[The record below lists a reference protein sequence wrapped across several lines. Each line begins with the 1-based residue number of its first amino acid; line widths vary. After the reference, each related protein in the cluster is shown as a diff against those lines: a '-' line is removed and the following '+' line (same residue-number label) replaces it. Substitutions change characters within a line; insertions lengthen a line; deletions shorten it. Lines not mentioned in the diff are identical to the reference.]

1 MIKFESVKE
10 FDKEFKKIR
19 KKYPSLDAD
28 FENFKKIL
36 LTILPDELP
45 TKFPETY
52 LISGL
57 KSKIKTPAYIVKQFR
72 CKALG
77 GGGRSGIR
85 ITYAFD
91 ETKYTF
97 IEIYHKNKKPI
108 GHKNRILKY
117 FKE

>member
-108 GHKNRILKY
+108 EDKNRILKY